1 MPSQLLRSW
10 LGGEFEMQW
19 QYPAELGYRLPLRP
33 KAERV
38 INVGSPAATVVEDAK
53 DEKQDWR

>member
-1 MPSQLLRSW
+1 
-10 LGGEFEMQW
+10 MQW
-19 QYPAELGYRLPLRP
+19 QHPAELGYRLPLRP